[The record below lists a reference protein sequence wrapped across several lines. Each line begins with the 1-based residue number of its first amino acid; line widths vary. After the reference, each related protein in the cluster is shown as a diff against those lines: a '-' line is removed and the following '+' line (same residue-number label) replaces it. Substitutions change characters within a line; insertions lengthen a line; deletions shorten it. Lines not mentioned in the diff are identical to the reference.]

1 MKHLF
6 EQSLQ
11 KVTSTNWNNFE
22 NHVKKTEQEMWEKE
36 DLLDQIHES
45 LQPVVITPFNEDD
58 TDDDDDDDYFSDD
71 CDVSNNEM

>member
-1 MKHLF
+1 
-6 EQSLQ
+6 
-11 KVTSTNWNNFE
+11 
-22 NHVKKTEQEMWEKE
+22 MWEKE

-58 TDDDDDDDYFSDD
+58 TDDDDDDDDYFSDD